1 MSVPYRSSP
10 VFDENTL
17 PAALQNE
24 HNTKAGVWGVIR
36 VLEGQLHYTI
46 IDPKVEQLLTPDNPG
61 LILPEQKHFVTAL
74 WPVRVRVDFY
84 DAPPDWL
91 LPPKEE
97 ATNDARPQPGTK
109 ANA

>member
-1 MSVPYRSSP
+1 MSPQPYRSSA

-17 PAALQNE
+17 PTALQQE

-46 IDPKVEQLLTPDNPG
+46 LDPHSEHILTPDNPG

-74 WPVRVRVDFY
+74 WPMRMQVEFY
-84 DAPPDWL
+84 TVAPNL
-91 LPPKEE
+91 
-97 ATNDARPQPGTK
+97 
-109 ANA
+109 